1 MKNTT
6 ENLLN
11 NGFKV
16 FHVKN
21 AESAL
26 ETAKRF
32 FNKVESVGLGGSE
45 SVREIGLYEWMCK
58 QDNFKLYNQYEQ
70 GISMQENEERRKMG
84 LHTDLYVTSSNA
96 VSESGYLINVD
107 GSGNRVSALSFGP
120 KKVLLIVGKNK
131 IVKDV
136 EQGFTR
142 IYNIAAPKNAERLNN
157 KAASLNKPQ
166 IYTVDNIQNHFSV
179 VKKSDIQGRITVIL
193 VDEELG
199 Y

>member
-1 MKNTT
+1 
-6 ENLLN
+6 
-11 NGFKV
+11 
-16 FHVKN
+16 
-21 AESAL
+21 
-26 ETAKRF
+26 
-32 FNKVESVGLGGSE
+32 
-45 SVREIGLYEWMCK
+45 
-58 QDNFKLYNQYEQ
+58 
-70 GISMQENEERRKMG
+70 
-84 LHTDLYVTSSNA
+84 LYVTSSNA

-120 KKVLLIVGKNK
+120 KNVLLIVGKNK

-142 IYNIAAPKNAERLNN
+142 INNIAAPKNAERLNI

-179 VKKSDIQGRITVIL
+179 IKESDIQGRITVIL